1 MTQKSIT
8 IQDDH
13 APLARMNDVMKQA
26 GQAANKAAAR
36 GSFARHLEGKATN
49 TERRKRS
56 DLDLF
61 EAFLRSVS
69 IPAAGM
75 FDNPQ
80 AWHGVTWGIVE
91 SFKAWQLQKGYAI
104 ASING
109 RLSTVRT
116 YAELATQA
124 GVISPDEL
132 RMICTVKGF
141 ANKERPHIDGRRK
154 AEGIDTRRGFKKSKS
169 IIVPDDVVD
178 QLVIPHN
185 DTMQG
190 KRDALLMC
198 LLFHHGLRIS
208 EVAILTRQAFD
219 LKAGTIVFY
228 RPKVDLT
235 QTHVMTPATRK
246 AAAAYLKYAPESG
259 IIWRKTCKGTGAL
272 SSQMSETSAIRA
284 LAKRVEYLGGK
295 FGIDGLSPH
304 DARHTDATHESNSN
318 TPLKRIMNKFGW
330 KSPAMAMR
338 YVESSSIANEGTAR
352 LA

>member
-1 MTQKSIT
+1 MMQKSISLQT
-8 IQDDH
+8 DP
-13 APLARMNDVMKQA
+13 APLAHMNNIMHQA

-36 GSFARHLEGKATN
+36 GSFARHLEGKSGN
-49 TERRKRS
+49 TERRKRA

-61 EAFLRSVS
+61 ESFLRSVN

-75 FDNPQ
+75 FENPQ
-80 AWHGVTWGIVE
+80 AWAGVSWGIVE
-91 SFKAWQLQKGYAI
+91 SFKAYQLQQGYAI

-116 YAELATQA
+116 YCELATQA

-132 RMICTVKGF
+132 RMIQTVKGF
-141 ANKERPHIDGRRK
+141 ANKEKPHIDGRRK
-154 AEGIDTRRGFKKSKS
+154 AEGIDTRRGYKKAQS
-169 IIVPDDVVD
+169 IIVPDDVVNL
-178 QLVIPHN
+178 LVIPHN

-219 LKAGTIVFY
+219 LKAGTITFY

-246 AAAAYLKYAPESG
+246 AAAAYLKYAPAAG
-259 IIWRKTCKGTGAL
+259 IVWRKTCKGTGAL
-272 SSQMSETSAIRA
+272 SSQMSETSVIRA
-284 LAKRVEYLGGK
+284 LAKRVEYLGEK
-295 FGIDGLSPH
+295 FGIAGLSPH

-318 TPLKRIMNKFGW
+318 TPLRRIMSKFGW

-338 YVESSSIANEGTAR
+338 YVEAGAIANEGTAR
-352 LA
+352 LG